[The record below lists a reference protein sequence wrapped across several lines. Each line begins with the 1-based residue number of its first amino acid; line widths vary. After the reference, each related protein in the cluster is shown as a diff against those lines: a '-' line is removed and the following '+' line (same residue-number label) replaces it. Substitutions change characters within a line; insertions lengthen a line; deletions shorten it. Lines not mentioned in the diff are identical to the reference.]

1 MQNDDVK
8 IALDILKQEASA
20 IDKLSMSIDK
30 NFSKAVDCI
39 LDASGR
45 IILTGIGKSG
55 HIAKKISSTMSS
67 TGTPSFFLHPSEAS
81 HGDLGMI
88 TSQDVIILLS
98 KSGESAEFN
107 DLIEITQKLTIPLI
121 VISSKLDSTIAKA
134 SKVVLLIPEIPEACP
149 LGLAPT
155 TSSTMMLALGDALSV
170 ALLERKKFTVENFKN
185 LHPGGKLGKALL
197 KVEDLM
203 HGKESLPIVHPNT
216 LMSEVLIVMS
226 SKNFGCACVIDDK
239 GLLVGVITDGD
250 LRRHMKDGFL
260 NFKASSVMTNSPKT
274 IEPSDLLVKAVE
286 IMAGSITNLFVVK
299 DGKVLGILRLHD
311 CLRIGLN

>member
-134 SKVVLLIPEIPEACP
+134 SVWVASVWGASLRVANP
-149 LGLAPT
+149 LTRSNKPWISEGFPLYY
-155 TSSTMMLALGDALSV
+155 
-170 ALLERKKFTVENFKN
+170 
-185 LHPGGKLGKALL
+185 L
-197 KVEDLM
+197 K
-203 HGKESLPIVHPNT
+203 I
-216 LMSEVLIVMS
+216 
-226 SKNFGCACVIDDK
+226 
-239 GLLVGVITDGD
+239 
-250 LRRHMKDGFL
+250 
-260 NFKASSVMTNSPKT
+260 
-274 IEPSDLLVKAVE
+274 
-286 IMAGSITNLFVVK
+286 
-299 DGKVLGILRLHD
+299 
-311 CLRIGLN
+311 

>member
-121 VISSKLDSTIAKA
+121 VIS
-134 SKVVLLIPEIPEACP
+134 
-149 LGLAPT
+149 
-155 TSSTMMLALGDALSV
+155 
-170 ALLERKKFTVENFKN
+170 
-185 LHPGGKLGKALL
+185 
-197 KVEDLM
+197 
-203 HGKESLPIVHPNT
+203 
-216 LMSEVLIVMS
+216 EVL
-226 SKNFGCACVIDDK
+226 
-239 GLLVGVITDGD
+239 
-250 LRRHMKDGFL
+250 
-260 NFKASSVMTNSPKT
+260 
-274 IEPSDLLVKAVE
+274 
-286 IMAGSITNLFVVK
+286 
-299 DGKVLGILRLHD
+299 
-311 CLRIGLN
+311 